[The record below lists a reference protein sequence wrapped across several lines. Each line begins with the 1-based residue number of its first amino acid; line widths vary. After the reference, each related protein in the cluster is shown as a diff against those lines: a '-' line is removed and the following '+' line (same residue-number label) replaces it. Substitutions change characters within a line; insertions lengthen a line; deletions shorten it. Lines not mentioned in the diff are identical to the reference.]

1 MNQIN
6 HDDLYSILLFLDSK
20 DLVNISLTNKFTN
33 DIVRNSKKII
43 LRNHLIK
50 LWGVN
55 IYNKLIPA
63 EKADMFTN
71 YNMKTFILILELFYK
86 QILTGNLNITSNI
99 LIEIYDNTYIFANKH
114 SFNREKLFNHRI
126 NYIQTLLD
134 KKVKKDNKEINFII
148 NATSYLNRFCYFFN
162 TRSICI
168 SSEKIIDIINKE
180 VQEEE
185 LNLF

>member
-55 IYNKLIPA
+55 IYKLIPA

-86 QILTGNLNITSNI
+86 QILTGKINSNSHL
-99 LIEIYDNTYIFANKH
+99 LIEIYDNTYMFANKN
-114 SFNREKLFNHRI
+114 SYNREYLFNHRT
-126 NYIQTLLD
+126 NYIQKLLN
-134 KKVKKDNKEINFII
+134 KKVEKDNKKINFII

-162 TRSICI
+162 TRSISI
-168 SSEKIIDIINKE
+168 STEKIINIINKE
-180 VQEEE
+180 VQEEDI
-185 LNLF
+185 NLI